1 MKWRMCELIELRD
14 TGKRD
19 KLGNRVKERIVLG
32 TARVRVCPVGVLAT
46 PDEGNDYKAG
56 DLTLI
61 TITPL
66 KTALR
71 ASLVRFPITEPS
83 NVYEV
88 VQVSELG
95 RRRVLT
101 LRLQKGS
108 AS

>member
-19 KLGNRVKERIVLG
+19 KLGNHIKERVVLG
-32 TARVRVCPVGVLAT
+32 TARVRVCPVGVLT
-46 PDEGNDYKAG
+46 TSNEGNNHKAG

-108 AS
+108 VS

>member
-1 MKWRMCELIELRD
+1 MCELIELRD

-19 KLGNRVKERIVLG
+19 KLGNHIKERVVLG
-32 TARVRVCPVGVLAT
+32 TARVRVCPVGVLTT
-46 PDEGNDYKAG
+46 PNEGNDYKAG

-71 ASLVRFPITEPS
+71 ASLVRFPVTEPS
-83 NVYEV
+83 NAYEV

-95 RRRVLT
+95 RRRVLA

-108 AS
+108 VS

>member
-1 MKWRMCELIELRD
+1 MMWRMAELIELKD

-19 KLGNRVKERIVLG
+19 KLGNHIKERVVLG
-32 TARVRVCPVGVLAT
+32 TARVRACPVGVLAT

-88 VQVSELG
+88 IQVSELG

-108 AS
+108 VS

>member
-19 KLGNRVKERIVLG
+19 KLGNHIRERVVLG

-46 PDEGNDYKAG
+46 PNEGNDYKAG

-71 ASLVRFPITEPS
+71 ASLVRFPTTEPS

-108 AS
+108 VS

>member
-19 KLGNRVKERIVLG
+19 KLGNHIKERVVLG

-46 PDEGNDYKAG
+46 PNDGNDYKAG

-88 VQVSELG
+88 IQVSELG

-108 AS
+108 VS

>member
-19 KLGNRVKERIVLG
+19 KLGNHIKERVVLG

-88 VQVSELG
+88 IQVSELG

-108 AS
+108 VS

>member
-88 VQVSELG
+88 IQVTELG

-108 AS
+108 VS

>member
-1 MKWRMCELIELRD
+1 MMWRMAKLIELKD

-19 KLGNRVKERIVLG
+19 RRGNHIKERVVLG

-46 PDEGNDYKAG
+46 PNDGNDYKAG

-61 TITPL
+61 TITL

-71 ASLVRFPITEPS
+71 ASLVRFPTTEPS

-108 AS
+108 VS

>member
-19 KLGNRVKERIVLG
+19 KLGNHVKERVMLG

-46 PDEGNDYKAG
+46 PNEGNDYKAG

-108 AS
+108 VS

>member
-1 MKWRMCELIELRD
+1 MRWRMCELIELRD

-19 KLGNRVKERIVLG
+19 KLGNHIKERVVLG

-46 PDEGNDYKAG
+46 PNDGNDYKAG

-88 VQVSELG
+88 IQVSELG

-108 AS
+108 VS

>member
-1 MKWRMCELIELRD
+1 MCELIELRD

-19 KLGNRVKERIVLG
+19 KLGNHIKERVVLG

-46 PDEGNDYKAG
+46 PNEGNDYKAG

-66 KTALR
+66 KMALR
-71 ASLVRFPITEPS
+71 ASLVRFPIAEPS

-108 AS
+108 VS

>member
-1 MKWRMCELIELRD
+1 MRWRMCELIELRD

-19 KLGNRVKERIVLG
+19 KLGNHIKERVVLG
-32 TARVRVCPVGVLAT
+32 TARVRVCPVGVLTT
-46 PDEGNDYKAG
+46 PNEGNDYKAG

-71 ASLVRFPITEPS
+71 ASLVRFPVTEPS
-83 NVYEV
+83 NAYEV

-101 LRLQKGS
+101 LRLQKGGVS
-108 AS
+108 

>member
-1 MKWRMCELIELRD
+1 MMWRMAELIELRD

-19 KLGNRVKERIVLG
+19 KLGNHIKERVVLG
-32 TARVRVCPVGVLAT
+32 IARVRVCPVGVLAT
-46 PDEGNDYKAG
+46 PNEGNDYKAG

-71 ASLVRFPITEPS
+71 ASLVRFPVTEPS

-108 AS
+108 VS

>member
-19 KLGNRVKERIVLG
+19 KLGNHIKERVVLG

-46 PDEGNDYKAG
+46 PNEGNDYKAG

-83 NVYEV
+83 SVYEV

-108 AS
+108 VS

>member
-14 TGKRD
+14 MGKRD

-88 VQVSELG
+88 IQVSELG

-108 AS
+108 VS

>member
-1 MKWRMCELIELRD
+1 MMWRMAELIELKD

-19 KLGNRVKERIVLG
+19 KLGNHIKERVVLG
-32 TARVRVCPVGVLAT
+32 TARVRVCPVGVLTT
-46 PDEGNDYKAG
+46 PNEGNDYKAG

-71 ASLVRFPITEPS
+71 ASLVRFPVTEPS

-108 AS
+108 VS

>member
-19 KLGNRVKERIVLG
+19 KLGNHIKERVVLG
-32 TARVRVCPVGVLAT
+32 TARIRVCPVGVLAT
-46 PDEGNDYKAG
+46 SNEGNDYKAG

-71 ASLVRFPITEPS
+71 ASLVHFPITEPS
-83 NVYEV
+83 SVYEV

-108 AS
+108 VS